1 MIPNNNLSVL
11 PWYTS
16 IEQQNAR
23 KWWVYGRVYPLFT
36 PAGFIL
42 PFQFIIPYQTTH
54 QITNCWLYDA
64 NTDTVI
70 DSSVADKIRNTGIQV
85 KNFQSL
91 GYAVVVYPGL

>member
-23 KWWVYGRVYPLFT
+23 KWWAYGRVYPLFT

-42 PFQFIIPYQTTH
+42 PFQIQLPITEERQILSWRIYDKTGNEVANLDSMQNLIIQKIINNQY
-54 QITNCWLYDA
+54 
-64 NTDTVI
+64 
-70 DSSVADKIRNTGIQV
+70 SVLI
-85 KNFQSL
+85 FQR
-91 GYAVVVYPGL
+91 GN